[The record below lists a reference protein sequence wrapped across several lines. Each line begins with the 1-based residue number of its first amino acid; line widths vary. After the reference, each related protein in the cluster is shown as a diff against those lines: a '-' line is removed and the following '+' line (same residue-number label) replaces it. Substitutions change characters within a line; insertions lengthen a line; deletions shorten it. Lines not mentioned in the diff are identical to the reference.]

1 MNAAGRHAAA
11 GVSVVPDGAAD
22 ALPDSAPD
30 ASLLPAPAEAFLQYL
45 TTQRRASAAT
55 VTAYRRDLGALA
67 SLHPQADL
75 LRLTQAEIRR
85 ALARLHAGGLAP
97 ASLARTLSGWRSF
110 YRWLGERQQVVA
122 NPVLGVRPPRR
133 AQRLPKA
140 LAVDQAVQLVAQAP
154 AGSAIELR
162 DRAIVELFYSS
173 GLRLAEL
180 VSLDVRHSAAE
191 GSLPASISWLDLQAR
206 EVVVT
211 GKGRRRRA
219 VPVGAAAVEALQ
231 AWLAVRGTLAGAEGR
246 ALFVSARGTRL
257 AARSVEQRVAQ
268 LAQRLGLGVAVHP
281 HVLRHS
287 MASHVL
293 QSSGDLR
300 AVQELLGHASIATTQ
315 IYTRLDWQ
323 HLAKAYDAAHP
334 RAKRRTP

>member
-1 MNAAGRHAAA
+1 M
-11 GVSVVPDGAAD
+11 
-22 ALPDSAPD
+22 
-30 ASLLPAPAEAFLQYL
+30 
-45 TTQRRASAAT
+45 
-55 VTAYRRDLGALA
+55 
-67 SLHPQADL
+67 
-75 LRLTQAEIRR
+75 
-85 ALARLHAGGLAP
+85 
-97 ASLARTLSGWRSF
+97 
-110 YRWLGERQQVVA
+110 
-122 NPVLGVRPPRR
+122 
-133 AQRLPKA
+133 
-140 LAVDQAVQLVAQAP
+140 
-154 AGSAIELR
+154 
-162 DRAIVELFYSS
+162 
-173 GLRLAEL
+173 
-180 VSLDVRHSAAE
+180 
-191 GSLPASISWLDLQAR
+191 
-206 EVVVT
+206 
-211 GKGRRRRA
+211 
-219 VPVGAAAVEALQ
+219 PVGAAAVEALQ
-231 AWLAVRGTLAGAEGR
+231 GWLAVRDTLAGAERR